1 MATTATVGSRCVNYP
16 IQILEGSYRKFV
28 ARDLSPTQPN
38 TFKHCVFN
46 WRASLVPAA
55 AVIPTKKAFS
65 YVAAVKKLVAFVK
78 VARPVS
84 L

>member
-1 MATTATVGSRCVNYP
+1 M
-16 IQILEGSYRKFV
+16 
-28 ARDLSPTQPN
+28 
-38 TFKHCVFN
+38 
-46 WRASLVPAA
+46 PAA